1 MKKINLI
8 VLFFTCFINSYAQSE
23 RTLEE
28 TKSYII
34 KTLDQYIWKNYSEKK
49 RPTIEFQGDLVK
61 IKSLKTF
68 LGQPLDGSVLFCNF
82 SNVFRFKGPIREP
95 GDIAI
100 LVFWVDCATNKDHTN
115 WKRRNFE
122 IVVQNHEV
130 GEQLMNAFKHLNKLL
145 IEKKQVEK
153 F

>member
-1 MKKINLI
+1 MKKIYFI
-8 VLFFTCFINSYAQSE
+8 ILFFSFVINSNAQSE

-34 KTLDQYIWKNYSEKK
+34 KLLDQYAWKNHSEKK
-49 RPTIEFQGDLVK
+49 RPTIEFEGDLLK
-61 IKSLKTF
+61 LTDIKAF
-68 LGQPLDGSVLFCNF
+68 LGKPLEGSVSYYNF
-82 SNVFRFKGPIREP
+82 SNVFRFKGPIRES

-100 LVFWVDCATNKDHTN
+100 LVFWADYATNRSHTT
-115 WKRRNFE
+115 WKKRSFE
-122 IVVQNHEV
+122 IEV
-130 GEQLMNAFKHLNKLL
+130 HSYDAGEQLMIAFKHLNKLL